1 MQQFLP
7 MLKKIARMRE
17 SQRRKYLK
25 DCDKRLIEC
34 FSECARNVLKSNVP
48 LKKRQFNLLKRQ
60 KKNVRALA
68 RKRTP
73 ITKKRRIV
81 RQRGGFLTS
90 LIVPAITALGSI
102 LAGQL
107 LPSS

>member
-7 MLKKIARMRE
+7 MLKKIARVRE
-17 SQRRKYLK
+17 SQHRKYLK

-34 FSECARNVLKSNVP
+34 FSECERNVLKSNVP

-60 KKNVRALA
+60 KNVRALA

-81 RQRGGFLTS
+81 RQRGAFLTS